1 MVLGHNLEENP
12 QRMFAINFV
21 YIGSAS
27 GIFGEKN
34 LTTIPNAKC
43 S

>member
-1 MVLGHNLEENP
+1 MLP
-12 QRMFAINFV
+12 QRMIAINFV

-34 LTTIPNAKC
+34 LYKDA
-43 S
+43 

>member
-12 QRMFAINFV
+12 QRMIAINFV

-34 LTTIPNAKC
+34 LYKDA
-43 S
+43 